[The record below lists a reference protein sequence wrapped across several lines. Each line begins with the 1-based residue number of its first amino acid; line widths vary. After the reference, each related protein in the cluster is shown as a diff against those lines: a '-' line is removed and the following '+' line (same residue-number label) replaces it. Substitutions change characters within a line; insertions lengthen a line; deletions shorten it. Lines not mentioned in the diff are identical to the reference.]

1 MLSRAQFL
9 ALTGLTS
16 DAHTALKRRDQI
28 PLPNKGRRYTAFEAL
43 AVNIA
48 ERLADSPDGHGQN
61 RALATSVVRDVL
73 RQLAQRGSEIWATA
87 ENFRREEGSPP
98 IFAGRLNTASG
109 PLPFCGTATELAGQM
124 GAADVLD
131 VMLFNATAALVQLQY
146 RADRSGIDLAKM

>member
-43 AVNIA
+43 AVNIV
-48 ERLADSPDGHGQN
+48 ERLANAPDGQGQN
-61 RALATSVVRDVL
+61 RTFATSIVRDVL
-73 RQLAQRGSEIWATA
+73 RPLAQRGPDIRATA
-87 ENFRREEGSPP
+87 ENFRSEGSSPP

-109 PLPFCGTATELAGQM
+109 RCRFVAP
-124 GAADVLD
+124 
-131 VMLFNATAALVQLQY
+131 
-146 RADRSGIDLAKM
+146 RRSWRCKCARLMSST